1 WVVDLAS
8 SSVLSLEENFFSL
21 AESENRLLHTIFEE
35 ASNAD
40 IAQRYRISKCTT
52 FKSLHNR
59 MMMKR
64 GYRGSDNRRNIIRY
78 FEQKDS
84 ENYRVFER
92 VANIL
97 HDDCAFLASL
107 RLTEEGLPFLIRF
120 HCMKED
126 TESLEMFQNEVG
138 QQLISEKLIPEK
150 LKQFIFDSH
159 SRKLHREFHHVHLRA
174 PSKAPSEYKYTLLR
188 DGDEL

>member
-1 WVVDLAS
+1 
-8 SSVLSLEENFFSL
+8 
-21 AESENRLLHTIFEE
+21 E
-35 ASNAD
+35 ASNVIKEEYTNANQVVFAKVDCDQHAD

-64 GYRGSDNRRNIIRY
+64 GYRGSDNKRNIIRY

-97 HDDCAFLASL
+97 HDDCAFLASCIWGCFKTRKIQWRQHNL
-107 RLTEEGLPFLIRF
+107 QTIRAF
-120 HCMKED
+120 C
-126 TESLEMFQNEVG
+126 
-138 QQLISEKLIPEK
+138 
-150 LKQFIFDSH
+150 
-159 SRKLHREFHHVHLRA
+159 
-174 PSKAPSEYKYTLLR
+174 SKYVVLGIYDKF
-188 DGDEL
+188 